1 MFKVLYMKKY
11 KYYHQ
16 KNLHYGLAKLEI
28 NQEQFQVLTSLDDEE
43 LEHCLSFKRSKLR
56 TMIRIMGTIV
66 KYQESKKNIT
76 DTSWLT
82 YRDALTQELSL
93 LSDIFGLYDI
103 DIPLDAEIDELGLG
117 LLSVVNR
124 RQAVLCSL
132 RLKKSMPDI
141 ELKVKS
147 PERLQF
153 FVKHIIS
160 KNLHTI
166 PT

>member
-1 MFKVLYMKKY
+1 MKKY

-16 KNLHYGLAKLEI
+16 KIVHYGLTKFDI

-43 LEHCLSFKRSKLR
+43 LEHYLSFKRSKLR

-76 DTSWLT
+76 NTSWLT
-82 YRDALTQELSL
+82 HRDALTQELSL

-132 RLKKSMPDI
+132 RLKKCMPDI

-160 KNLHTI
+160 KNLHTL

>member
-1 MFKVLYMKKY
+1 MKKY

-16 KNLHYGLAKLEI
+16 KFLHYGLTKFDI
-28 NQEQFQVLTSLDDEE
+28 NQEQFQVLTSLNDEE
-43 LEHCLSFKRSKLR
+43 LEYCLSLKISKLR
-56 TMIRIMGTIV
+56 TMIHMMGTIV
-66 KYQESKKNIT
+66 KYQESKQNVT
-76 DTSWLT
+76 NPSWLI

-93 LSDIFGLYDI
+93 LSDVFGLYDI
-103 DIPLDAEIDELGLG
+103 PLNAEIDELGLS
-117 LLSVVNR
+117 LFSAVDR

-153 FVKHIIS
+153 FIKHIIS
-160 KNLHTI
+160 KKL
-166 PT
+166 